1 MIFHSDKTLR
11 SDESLKSSYL
21 KEFEIHAYWRWAHAR
36 WLKRTMMLRYSRAA
50 QATAP
55 FRSRDHQQVSHI
67 YIYIYVCSA
76 VGYSLCPL
84 LFNVPFWRKILLSI
98 PYLLDLPF
106 CMKFYHWS
114 ISFLPVAE
122 VENVPANIGP
132 PDFDCQLNFREFHT
146 TDTTCHNG
154 LVYG

>member
-1 MIFHSDKTLR
+1 M
-11 SDESLKSSYL
+11 
-21 KEFEIHAYWRWAHAR
+21 
-36 WLKRTMMLRYSRAA
+36 RYTPLGGGPISEAE
-50 QATAP
+50 TT
-55 FRSRDHQQVSHI
+55 SKYHIYSI

-98 PYLLDLPF
+98 PYLLHLPF